1 MPYQAPRARVWQA
14 LPRNDNGAWEL
25 SYQPNARRLLGSAS
39 LYLVYKISS
48 IPVDRIEECVDVLGS
63 VPVGTPSR
71 WTQEPFTCR
80 IWVKDALVALNE
92 AGVIVLSMDVGEYL
106 LHMYSANSALTPGT
120 DGLCL
125 V

>member
-25 SYQPNARRLLGSAS
+25 SYQPNARRHLNSAD

-48 IPVDRIEECVDVLGS
+48 IPVSRIEECVNVLNI
-63 VPVGTPSR
+63 VPVGSPSR

-80 IWVKDALVALNE
+80 IWVKDALFALNQ
-92 AGVIVLSMDVGEYL
+92 AGIIILSMDVGEY
-106 LHMYSANSALTPGT
+106 
-120 DGLCL
+120 CIR
-125 V
+125 